1 MFQVRLY
8 AASASIRIRTLM
20 GDASGRA
27 PRTDAD
33 TRIWAML
40 PMDMFRAGALAS
52 SARGQRLLSRRRGL
66 NTDAKTVAD
75 TNRDSS
81 KHSTTKRVPKGC
93 SQ

>member
-1 MFQVRLY
+1 MASDSRYGLVRQGRMFQVRLY

-27 PRTDAD
+27 PRTDSD
-33 TRIWAML
+33 TRI
-40 PMDMFRAGALAS
+40 
-52 SARGQRLLSRRRGL
+52 L

-75 TNRDSS
+75 TNRDSA
-81 KHSTTKRVPKGC
+81 KDSTTKRVPKGC